1 MGAKLFSGTTQYQKF
16 LLSPKINLFGLHKI
30 AWCSWQ
36 PIGHCNWVICKQTQE
51 SSLVCRTFFMD
62 FFSLP
67 LIQEKQAVS
76 YWRNKMVAKQQR
88 KTWVRE
94 SCIEQFTLLHNVKT
108 HNMILKKVCVPTK
121 WFLSKQQLILD
132 YRSWYQIKAQTKFF
146 ILCADVQIFAFAYS
160 WVLIKIEIKE
170 NS

>member
-1 MGAKLFSGTTQYQKF
+1 MIQLPPPPHTHTRTPREGAYWTYLAPKDNYSWVRNCSVGPLTKYQKF

-30 AWCSWQ
+30 AWCAWQ
-36 PIGHCNWVICKQTQE
+36 PIGHCSWVICKQAQDRHLRATH
-51 SSLVCRTFFMD
+51 FFMD

-94 SCIEQFTLLHNVKT
+94 SCIEQFTLPHNVKI
-108 HNMILKKVCVPTK
+108 HKMVLKKVCVPTK
-121 WFLSKQQLILD
+121 
-132 YRSWYQIKAQTKFF
+132 
-146 ILCADVQIFAFAYS
+146 
-160 WVLIKIEIKE
+160 
-170 NS
+170 